1 MSFKDLHVVV
11 TGGTGALGRAV
22 VADLI
27 EAGAHCHVPC
37 VNQAELDRFDLRD
50 HARVSCE
57 MGVDLTS
64 EESVTSWFSGLPDLW
79 ASVHIVGGF
88 AMAPLL
94 DTDADAFRRMFELN
108 AVTCFLCCR
117 EAVRN
122 LRRGTRRARGGR
134 IVNVAARPG
143 LFPTAGMVAYATSK
157 AAVVA
162 LTRHLGEELREEKV
176 LVNAVAPSVMDTQ
189 ANRAAMPDAP
199 HDRWPKV
206 TEVARAV
213 HWLASPAN
221 VLTTGLVMP
230 VFGQA

>member
-1 MSFKDLHVVV
+1 MSLKDQHVVV

-22 VADLI
+22 VADLV

-37 VNQAELDRFDLRD
+37 VSAEELTHFDLRD

-57 MGVDLTS
+57 LGVDLTD
-64 EESVTSWFSGLPDLW
+64 EGSVTAYFGALPPLW
-79 ASVHIVGGF
+79 GSVHIVGGF
-88 AMAPLL
+88 AMAPLA
-94 DTDADAFRRMFELN
+94 DTDVAAFRRMFELN

-117 EAVRN
+117 EAVSN
-122 LRRGTRRARGGR
+122 IRRGGAGSGGR

-162 LTRHLGEELREEKV
+162 LTHHLAEELKDERI
-176 LVNAVAPSVMDTQ
+176 LVNAVAPSIMDTR

-206 TEVARAV
+206 EEVARAV
-213 HWLASPAN
+213 RWLVSPAN

-230 VFGQA
+230 VFGQS